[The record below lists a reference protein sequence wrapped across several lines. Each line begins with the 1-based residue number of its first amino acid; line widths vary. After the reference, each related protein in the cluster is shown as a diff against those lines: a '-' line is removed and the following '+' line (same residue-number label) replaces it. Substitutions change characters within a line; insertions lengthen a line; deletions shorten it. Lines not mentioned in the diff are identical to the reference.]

1 MAEREPSQCA
11 PVTIRQ
17 PASVAFSKQR
27 HGRALR
33 LQAQQPRYARL
44 AMIYRFDDFELD
56 TGQVELRR
64 AGARVAVEPQ
74 VFALMTLLVE
84 QRERMVPKDEIIEAV
99 WDGRIISDSA
109 LSSRIKFARQA
120 LGDDGS
126 AQRWIRTI
134 HGQGFRFV
142 GEVTIDEAV
151 APAPALSMPAH
162 ERVAEVMARPMV
174 VVLPFDQEVP
184 DPYDAYFVDGLAED
198 LMSELASWRLFPI
211 VSRHAAFDPTHR
223 GLPIDQRARA
233 LGARYAVGGRIHR
246 VERRARLSV
255 ELVDAQS
262 GAQLWADR
270 FERDVGDLV
279 EMQAQIAGEVF
290 GRIAPE
296 LQSAEQRRIL
306 RKPPEDFTAW
316 DHTLKALA
324 LMNRPSQDD
333 FTEALAQLRSATALD
348 PALPMSWNLISLIHF
363 ETALKGWVGGN
374 LGSPGQLFEDMLNAA
389 RRAIEIDP
397 SNWMGHSLASAGEL
411 WAAGAYGKARYHAE
425 QALDLNPSASMAQH
439 FSGCILGFGG
449 ELEAAAAIESQV
461 FRVDPKFLHGD
472 VIDADLGLWS
482 FLRNDFDSARL
493 HLDRSVAEN
502 PNNLR
507 ALQRRVALF
516 GRLGDRAGAQAELT
530 RLEMIGGPLTGAYIE
545 ASYPFQ
551 RPEHFARFT
560 ESLRLGGARLD

>member
-1 MAEREPSQCA
+1 
-11 PVTIRQ
+11 
-17 PASVAFSKQR
+17 
-27 HGRALR
+27 
-33 LQAQQPRYARL
+33 
-44 AMIYRFDDFELD
+44 MIYRFDDFELD

-64 AGARVAVEPQ
+64 AGGRVAVEPQ
-74 VFALMTLLVE
+74 VFALLTLLVE
-84 QRERMVPKDEIIEAV
+84 RRERMVSKDEIIEAV
-99 WDGRIISDSA
+99 WDGRIVSESA

-142 GEVTIDEAV
+142 GEVAADPPGE
-151 APAPALSMPAH
+151 PAPPAAGS

-174 VVLPFDQEVP
+174 VVLPFQQEVP

-211 VSRHAAFDPTHR
+211 VSRHAAFDPAHS

-233 LGARYAVGGRIHR
+233 LGARYAIGGRIHR
-246 VERRARLSV
+246 VARQARLSL

-262 GAQLWADR
+262 GAQLWAAR
-270 FERDVGDLV
+270 FERDVGDLL

-324 LMNRPSQDD
+324 LLNRPNQDD
-333 FTEALAQLRSATALD
+333 FAEALEQLRSATALD

-374 LGSPGQLFEDMLNAA
+374 LGSVEQLFDDMLAAA
-389 RRAIEIDP
+389 RRAIDIDP

-411 WAAGAYGKARYHAE
+411 WAMGAYGKARFHAE
-425 QALDLNPSASMAQH
+425 QALDLNPSAAMAQH
-439 FSGCILGFGG
+439 FSGCIFGFGG
-449 ELEAAAAIESQV
+449 DLEAAVAVQSQV

-472 VIDADLGLWS
+472 VVDADLGLWS
-482 FLRNDFDSARL
+482 LLREDLDGARM
-493 HLDRSVAEN
+493 HLDRALAEN

-507 ALQRRVALF
+507 ALQREVALC
-516 GRLGDRAGAQAELT
+516 GRLGERRRGQAALE
-530 RLEMIGGPLTGAYIE
+530 RLEAIGGPLTGAYI
-545 ASYPFQ
+545 ASSYPFQ
-551 RPEHFARFT
+551 RAEHFERFA
-560 ESLRLGGARLD
+560 EALRQGGARLD

>member
-1 MAEREPSQCA
+1 
-11 PVTIRQ
+11 
-17 PASVAFSKQR
+17 
-27 HGRALR
+27 
-33 LQAQQPRYARL
+33 
-44 AMIYRFDDFELD
+44 MIYRFGDFELD

-64 AGARVAVEPQ
+64 AGGRVAVEPQ

-84 QRERMVPKDEIIEAV
+84 RCERMVSKDEIVEAV
-99 WDGRIISDSA
+99 WDGRIVSDSA

-142 GEVTIDEAV
+142 GEVTAGEPATAAPPPAV
-151 APAPALSMPAH
+151 SGS

-174 VVLPFDQEVP
+174 VVLPFEQEVP

-198 LMSELASWRLFPI
+198 LMSELASWRLLPI

-223 GLPIDQRARA
+223 GLPIDRRARS
-233 LGARYAVGGRIHR
+233 LGARYAIGGRIHR
-246 VERRARLSV
+246 VGRQARLSL

-262 GAQLWADR
+262 GAQLWAGR
-270 FERDVGDLV
+270 FERDVSDLL
-279 EMQAQIAGEVF
+279 EMQARIAGEVF

-306 RKPPEDFTAW
+306 RKPPQDFTAW

-324 LMNRPSQDD
+324 LLNRPSQDD
-333 FTEALAQLRSATALD
+333 FTEALQQLALATALD

-374 LGSPGQLFEDMLNAA
+374 LGSVEQLFEDMLSAA
-389 RRAIEIDP
+389 RRAIDIDP

-411 WAAGAYGKARYHAE
+411 WAMGAYGKARFHAE

-439 FSGCILGFGG
+439 FSGCIFGFGG
-449 ELEAAAAIESQV
+449 DLEAAVAVQSQV
-461 FRVDPKFLHGD
+461 FRVDPKFLHSD
-472 VIDADLGLWS
+472 VVDADLGLWS
-482 FLRNDFDSARL
+482 LLRDD
-493 HLDRSVAEN
+493 
-502 PNNLR
+502 
-507 ALQRRVALF
+507 
-516 GRLGDRAGAQAELT
+516 
-530 RLEMIGGPLTGAYIE
+530 
-545 ASYPFQ
+545 
-551 RPEHFARFT
+551 
-560 ESLRLGGARLD
+560 